1 MPPPP
6 PTPRRSLFR
15 LLQRRGCAR
24 LVPRL
29 FMLSCFSVNLKAQ
42 CSQGAS
48 QLGRAVPARR
58 PRARSARAGAARPT
72 VFTIALRLPR
82 ISPFVSCCMAKDEAQ
97 WAKQMEQLR
106 DEIRRHDRLY
116 YEEAAPII
124 TDREYDR
131 LYKEL
136 VNLETQFPDL
146 VTPDSPTQRVG
157 GKPLKAFEQVAHV
170 IPMLSLDNTYSE
182 EEVKNFYARIRRLLP
197 NEKVP
202 VVIEPKVD
210 GVAVSLI
217 YENGRLRQA
226 ATRGD
231 GTVGD
236 NITQNIRTIRSMP
249 EQLRGAA
256 PKLLEVRG
264 EVYMDKHGFEELNDE
279 RRKAGL
285 PLFANPRNAA
295 AGSLKQLDPAIVAKR
310 PLGVV
315 LYGTGATE
323 GVDVDVHSEIF
334 PLLKKLGLPA
344 TERWWVAKSVEEILE
359 AIHELDGIRHKFA
372 YQTDGAVVK
381 VNSFAQRERLGF
393 TAKSPRWAIAYKY
406 EAERV
411 ETRLNDIVIQVGR
424 TGILTPVA
432 MLEPVFVSGSTVGRA
447 TLHNE
452 DEIKRKDIR
461 IGDTVVIEKAGE
473 VIPAVVEVVKS
484 KRPRDAKAFDFA
496 RHIHGKCPVCGSP
509 IRRDPQFVAWRCENL
524 QCPAQTTRRVE
535 FFAAR
540 SALDI
545 ESVGGIVADKLVER
559 GLVRDPLDLFELK
572 TEQLAKLNLGTDEE
586 PRVFGEKNATK
597 AIRAIERARTLPLSR
612 WLFALAIP
620 DVGRT
625 TASQLARFHETIED
639 VANSALLGDVLDY
652 HKKREEKEDAKEI
665 ADRLLQAGFAKPSKS
680 KAEKGRGITTEVGP
694 VVAQSVLDFF
704 ASAAGKKILHRIK
717 ELSIHPKSEKVS
729 AKKAAALPLT
739 GKTFVLTGTLP
750 SMAREEA
757 TERIEA
763 LGGHVTGSVSK
774 KTDYVLAGAEPGS
787 KFDKA
792 KELGVRIIDEP
803 EFRKILDRG

>member
-1 MPPPP
+1 MD
-6 PTPRRSLFR
+6 L
-15 LLQRRGCAR
+15 
-24 LVPRL
+24 
-29 FMLSCFSVNLKAQ
+29 
-42 CSQGAS
+42 
-48 QLGRAVPARR
+48 
-58 PRARSARAGAARPT
+58 
-72 VFTIALRLPR
+72 
-82 ISPFVSCCMAKDEAQ
+82 
-97 WAKQMEQLR
+97 LR
-106 DEIRRHDRLY
+106 DEIRKHDRLY
-116 YEEAAPII
+116 YEEAAPVIS
-124 TDREYDR
+124 DRDYDR

-136 VNLETQFPDL
+136 VDLETQFPDL

-157 GKPLKAFEQVAHV
+157 GKPLKAFEQVPHL

-182 EEVKNFYARIRRLLP
+182 EEVKNFYARIQRLLP
-197 NEKVP
+197 NEKIP

-236 NITQNIRTIRSMP
+236 NITQNIRTIRSVP
-249 EQLRGAA
+249 ERLRGAT

-264 EVYMDKHGFEELNDE
+264 EVYMDKHGFEKLNDE
-279 RRKAGL
+279 RRRDGL

-315 LYGTGATE
+315 LYGTGAIE
-323 GVDVDVHSEIF
+323 GVDIDVHSEIF

-344 TERWWVAKSVEEILE
+344 TERWWVAKSIEEIVE
-359 AIHELDGIRHKFA
+359 AIHDLDQIRHEFA

-432 MLEPVFVSGSTVGRA
+432 MLEPVLVSGSTVGRA

-484 KRPRDAKAFDFA
+484 KRPRNAKPFDFA
-496 RHIHGKCPVCGSP
+496 KHIHDKCPVCGGP

-535 FFAAR
+535 FFGAR

-559 GLVRDPLDLFELK
+559 GLVREALDLFELK

-625 TASQLARFHETIED
+625 TATQIARFHESIGD
-639 VANSALLGDVLDY
+639 VANSPLLHDVLEY
-652 HKKREEKEDAKEI
+652 HQRREKKEDAKEI
-665 ADRLLQAGFAKPSKS
+665 ADRLIQAGFAKPSKS
-680 KAEKGRGITTEVGP
+680 KAERARAITTEVGP

-704 ASAAGKKILHRIK
+704 ASTAGKKILRRIK
-717 ELSIHPKSEKVS
+717 ELGIHPKSEKVS
-729 AKKAAALPLT
+729 AKRAAQLPLA
-739 GKTFVLTGTLP
+739 GKTFVLTGTLA
-750 SMAREEA
+750 SMTREEA
-757 TERIEA
+757 TEKIEA

-774 KTDYVLAGAEPGS
+774 KTDYVLAGVEPGS

-803 EFRKILDRG
+803 EFRKML

>member
-1 MPPPP
+1 MEE
-6 PTPRRSLFR
+6 
-15 LLQRRGCAR
+15 
-24 LVPRL
+24 
-29 FMLSCFSVNLKAQ
+29 KE
-42 CSQGAS
+42 
-48 QLGRAVPARR
+48 
-58 PRARSARAGAARPT
+58 AAK
-72 VFTIALRLPR
+72 R
-82 ISPFVSCCMAKDEAQ
+82 IQ
-97 WAKQMEQLR
+97 QLR
-106 DEIRRHDRLY
+106 EEIRKHDRLY

-124 TDREYDR
+124 SDREYDR

-136 VNLETQFPDL
+136 VDLETQFPDL
-146 VTPDSPTQRVG
+146 ITPHSPTQRVG
-157 GKPLKAFEQVAHV
+157 GKPLKAFEQVSHV

-182 EEVKNFYARIRRLLP
+182 EEVKNFHARIRRLLP
-197 NEKVP
+197 NEEIP

-231 GTVGD
+231 GNVGD
-236 NITQNIRTIRSMP
+236 NITQNIRTIRSVP
-249 EQLRGAA
+249 ERLRDAA

-264 EVYMDKHGFEELNDE
+264 EVYMDRKGFEKLNDE
-279 RRKAGL
+279 RKRQGL

-315 LYGTGATE
+315 FYGTGATE
-323 GVDVDVHSEIF
+323 GLNVDVHSEIF

-344 TERWWVAKSVEEILE
+344 TERWWVAESVEEILD
-359 AIHELDGIRHKFA
+359 AIHELDGIRHNFA

-406 EAERV
+406 AAERV
-411 ETRLNDIVIQVGR
+411 ETRLRDIVIQVGR

-432 MLEPVFVSGSTVGRA
+432 VLEPVLVSGSTVARA

-461 IGDTVVIEKAGE
+461 VGDTVVIEKAGE
-473 VIPAVVEVVKS
+473 VIPAVVTVVKS
-484 KRPRDAKAFDFA
+484 KRPRDAKPFDFA
-496 RHIHGKCPVCGSP
+496 RHIHGKCPICGGP

-545 ESVGGIVADKLVER
+545 ESVGGIVADKLVES
-559 GLVRDPLDLFELK
+559 GLIREPLDLFELK
-572 TEQLAKLNLGTDEE
+572 TEQLAKLNLGTDEA

-597 AIRAIERARTLPLSR
+597 AIKAIERARTLSLSR

-620 DVGRT
+620 DVGKT
-625 TASQLARFHETIED
+625 TATQLAQFHDNIDDVAHSQL
-639 VANSALLGDVLDY
+639 LLDVLKY
-652 HKKREEKEDAKEI
+652 HQKRDQKESAREI
-665 ADRLLQAGFAKPSKS
+665 AERLIKAGFAERSKS
-680 KAEKGRGITTEVGP
+680 KAEKDGIVTEVGP

-704 ASAAGKKILHRIK
+704 ASTTGKKILRRLS
-717 ELSIHPKSEKVS
+717 ELEIQPKSEKIS
-729 AKKAAALPLT
+729 AKKAAELPLA

-750 SMAREEA
+750 SMTREEA
-757 TERIEA
+757 RKKIEA
-763 LGGHVTGSVSK
+763 LGGHVSSSVSK
-774 KTDYVLAGAEPGS
+774 KTHYVLAGTEPGS

-792 KELGVRIIDEP
+792 KQLGVKIIDEA
-803 EFRKILDRG
+803 EFRKILPR

>member
-1 MPPPP
+1 M
-6 PTPRRSLFR
+6 S
-15 LLQRRGCAR
+15 GE
-24 LVPRL
+24 
-29 FMLSCFSVNLKAQ
+29 
-42 CSQGAS
+42 
-48 QLGRAVPARR
+48 
-58 PRARSARAGAARPT
+58 
-72 VFTIALRLPR
+72 
-82 ISPFVSCCMAKDEAQ
+82 EAQ
-97 WAKQMEQLR
+97 AAKRVAELR
-106 DEIRRHDRLY
+106 REIEKHDRLY
-116 YEEAAPII
+116 YQEAAPII
-124 TDREYDR
+124 SDREYDR
-131 LYKEL
+131 VYKEL
-136 VNLETQFPDL
+136 VDLEAQFPDL
-146 VTPDSPTQRVG
+146 VKPDSPTQRVG
-157 GKPLKAFEQVAHV
+157 GKPLKAFEQVPHV

-182 EEVKNFYARIRRLLP
+182 EEVKNFYARLQRLLP
-197 NEKVP
+197 NDKIP

-231 GTVGD
+231 GNVGD
-236 NITQNIRTIRSMP
+236 DITQNVRTIRSVP
-249 EQLRGAA
+249 ERLRDRA

-264 EVYMDKHGFEELNDE
+264 EVYMDRKGFEKLNEE
-279 RRKAGL
+279 RKKQGL

-323 GVDVDVHSEIF
+323 GVDLDLHSEVL
-334 PLLKKLGLPA
+334 PLLKKLGLPV
-344 TERWWVAKSVEEILE
+344 TERWWVAGSVEEILD

-381 VNSFAQRERLGF
+381 VNSFAQREPLGF

-406 EAERV
+406 AAERV
-411 ETRLNDIVIQVGR
+411 ETRLNNIIIQVGR

-432 MLEPVFVSGSTVGRA
+432 MLEPVLVSGSTVGRA

-473 VIPAVVEVVKS
+473 VIPAVVDVVKS
-484 KRPRDAKAFDFA
+484 KRPPDAKPFDFA
-496 RHIHGKCPVCGSP
+496 RHIHGKCPVCGGP

-540 SALDI
+540 GALDI
-545 ESVGGIVADKLVER
+545 ESVGGVVADKLVER
-559 GLVRDPLDLFELK
+559 GLVREPLDLFELK
-572 TEQLAKLNLGTDEE
+572 TDQLAKLNLGTEE
-586 PRVFGEKNATK
+586 APRIFGEKNATK
-597 AIRAIERARTLPLSR
+597 AIQAIERARILALSR

-620 DVGRT
+620 DVGKT
-625 TASQLARFHETIED
+625 TATQLARFHDSIGG
-639 VANSALLGDVLDY
+639 VAQSQLLRDVLDY
-652 HKKREEKEDAKEI
+652 HEKREQKKDAKEI
-665 ADRLLQAGFAKPSKS
+665 AERLIKAGFAKRSKS
-680 KAEKGRGITTEVGP
+680 KAEKERGIVTEIGP
-694 VVAQSVLDFF
+694 VVARSVLDFF
-704 ASAAGKKILHRIK
+704 ASATGKRILQRLKQLGIQ
-717 ELSIHPKSEKVS
+717 PKSEKIS
-729 AKKAAALPLT
+729 AKKAEELPLS

-750 SMAREEA
+750 SMTREEA
-757 TERIEA
+757 TEKIEA

-787 KFDKA
+787 KFEKA
-792 KELGVRIIDEP
+792 RELGVRVIDDA
-803 EFRKILDRG
+803 EFRKML

>member
-1 MPPPP
+1 MEE
-6 PTPRRSLFR
+6 
-15 LLQRRGCAR
+15 
-24 LVPRL
+24 
-29 FMLSCFSVNLKAQ
+29 KE
-42 CSQGAS
+42 
-48 QLGRAVPARR
+48 
-58 PRARSARAGAARPT
+58 AAK
-72 VFTIALRLPR
+72 R
-82 ISPFVSCCMAKDEAQ
+82 IQ
-97 WAKQMEQLR
+97 QLR
-106 DEIRRHDRLY
+106 EEIRKHDRLY

-124 TDREYDR
+124 SDREYDR

-136 VNLETQFPDL
+136 VDLETQFPDL
-146 VTPDSPTQRVG
+146 ITLDSPTQRVG
-157 GKPLKAFEQVAHV
+157 GKPLKAFEQVSHV

-182 EEVKNFYARIRRLLP
+182 EEVKNFHARIRRLLP
-197 NEKVP
+197 NEEIP

-231 GTVGD
+231 GNVGD
-236 NITQNIRTIRSMP
+236 NITQNIRTIRSVP
-249 EQLRGAA
+249 ERLRDAA

-264 EVYMDKHGFEELNDE
+264 EVYMDRKGFEKLNDE
-279 RRKAGL
+279 RKRQGL

-315 LYGTGATE
+315 FYGTGATE
-323 GVDVDVHSEIF
+323 GLNVDVHSEIF

-344 TERWWVAKSVEEILE
+344 TERWWVAESVEEILD
-359 AIHELDGIRHKFA
+359 AIHELDGIRHNFA

-406 EAERV
+406 AAERV
-411 ETRLNDIVIQVGR
+411 ETRLRDIVIQVGR

-432 MLEPVFVSGSTVGRA
+432 VLEPVLVSGSTVARA

-473 VIPAVVEVVKS
+473 VIPAVVTVVKS
-484 KRPRDAKAFDFA
+484 KRPRDAKPFDFA
-496 RHIHGKCPVCGSP
+496 RHIHGKCPICGGP

-545 ESVGGIVADKLVER
+545 ESVGGIVADKLVEG
-559 GLVRDPLDLFELK
+559 GLIREPLDLFKLK
-572 TEQLAKLNLGTDEE
+572 TEQLAKLNLGTDEA

-597 AIRAIERARTLPLSR
+597 AIKAIERAKTLPLSR

-620 DVGRT
+620 DVGKT
-625 TASQLARFHETIED
+625 TATQLAQFHDNIDDVAHSQL
-639 VANSALLGDVLDY
+639 LLDVLKY
-652 HKKREEKEDAKEI
+652 HQKRDQKESAREI
-665 ADRLLQAGFAKPSKS
+665 AERLIKAGFAERSKS
-680 KAEKGRGITTEVGP
+680 KAEKDGIVTEVGP

-704 ASAAGKKILHRIK
+704 ASTTGKKILRRLS
-717 ELSIHPKSEKVS
+717 ELEIQPKSEKIS
-729 AKKAAALPLT
+729 AKKAAELPLA
-739 GKTFVLTGTLP
+739 GNTFVLTGTLP
-750 SMAREEA
+750 SMTRDEARKK
-757 TERIEA
+757 IEA
-763 LGGHVTGSVSK
+763 LGGHVSSSVSK
-774 KTDYVLAGAEPGS
+774 KTHYVLAGTEPGS

-792 KELGVRIIDEP
+792 KQLGVKIIDEA
-803 EFRKILDRG
+803 EFRKILPR

>member
-1 MPPPP
+1 
-6 PTPRRSLFR
+6 
-15 LLQRRGCAR
+15 
-24 LVPRL
+24 
-29 FMLSCFSVNLKAQ
+29 
-42 CSQGAS
+42 
-48 QLGRAVPARR
+48 
-58 PRARSARAGAARPT
+58 
-72 VFTIALRLPR
+72 
-82 ISPFVSCCMAKDEAQ
+82 MATDEAHA
-97 WAKQMEQLR
+97 AKRMEQLR

-116 YEEAAPII
+116 YEDAAPII
-124 TDREYDR
+124 SDREYDR

-136 VNLETQFPDL
+136 VDLETQFPDL

-157 GKPLKAFEQVAHV
+157 GKPLKAFEQVAHL

-182 EEVKNFYARIRRLLP
+182 EEVKNFYTRIQRLLP
-197 NEKVP
+197 NEKIP
-202 VVIEPKVD
+202 VIIEPKVD

-231 GTVGD
+231 GNVGD
-236 NITQNIRTIRSMP
+236 NITQNIRTIRSVP
-249 EQLRGAA
+249 ARLRGAA

-264 EVYMDKHGFEELNDE
+264 EVYMDKDGFQKLNDE

-323 GVDVDVHSEIF
+323 GVDVNVHSEIF
-334 PLLKKLGLPA
+334 PLLKKLGLPC
-344 TERWWVAKSVEEILE
+344 TERWWVAESVEEILE
-359 AIHELDGIRHKFA
+359 AIHELDGIRRKFA

-411 ETRLNDIVIQVGR
+411 QTRLNEIVIQVGR

-432 MLEPVFVSGSTVGRA
+432 VLEPVFVSGSTVGRA

-484 KRPRDAKAFDFA
+484 KRPRDAKPFDFA
-496 RHIHGKCPVCGSP
+496 KHIHGKCPVCGGP
-509 IRRDPQFVAWRCENL
+509 IRRDPEFVAWRCENL
-524 QCPAQTTRRVE
+524 HCPAQTTRRVE

-540 SALDI
+540 GALDI
-545 ESVGGIVADKLVER
+545 ESIGGIVADKVVER
-559 GLVRDPLDLFELK
+559 GLVREPLDLFELK
-572 TEQLAKLNLGTDEE
+572 IEQLAKLNLGTEE
-586 PRVFGEKNATK
+586 APRVFGEKNATK
-597 AIRAIERARTLPLSR
+597 AINAIERARTLPLSR
-612 WLFALAIP
+612 WLYALAIP
-620 DVGRT
+620 DVGKT
-625 TASQLARFHETIED
+625 TAAQLARFNDNIDD
-639 VANSALLGDVLDY
+639 VAQSKLLRDVLDY
-652 HKKREEKEDAKEI
+652 HEKRDQKESAEI
-665 ADRLLQAGFAKPSKS
+665 AERLINAGFADRSKS
-680 KAEKGRGITTEVGP
+680 KAEKGGIVTEVGP
-694 VVAQSVLDFF
+694 VVAESVLDFF
-704 ASAAGKKILHRIK
+704 ASATGKKILRRLK
-717 ELSIHPKSEKVS
+717 ELQIQPKSEKVS
-729 AKKAAALPLT
+729 AKRAAELPLA
-739 GKTFVLTGTLP
+739 GKTFVLTGTLS
-750 SMAREEA
+750 SMTREEA
-757 TERIEA
+757 TEKIEA

-774 KTDYVLAGAEPGS
+774 KTDYVLTGADSGS

-792 KELGVRIIDEP
+792 KELGVRIIDEA
-803 EFRKILDRG
+803 EFRTMG